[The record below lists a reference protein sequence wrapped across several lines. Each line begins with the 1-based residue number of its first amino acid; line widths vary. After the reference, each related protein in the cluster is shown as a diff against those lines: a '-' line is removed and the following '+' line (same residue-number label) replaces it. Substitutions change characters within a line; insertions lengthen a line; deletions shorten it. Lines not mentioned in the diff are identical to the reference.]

1 MIRASTN
8 RKTPINRGFS
18 RGSYIQKE
26 SEMNIGSIVN
36 KNGTNHHD

>member
-1 MIRASTN
+1 MIRASAK

-26 SEMNIGSIVN
+26 TELIILAIL
-36 KNGTNHHD
+36 